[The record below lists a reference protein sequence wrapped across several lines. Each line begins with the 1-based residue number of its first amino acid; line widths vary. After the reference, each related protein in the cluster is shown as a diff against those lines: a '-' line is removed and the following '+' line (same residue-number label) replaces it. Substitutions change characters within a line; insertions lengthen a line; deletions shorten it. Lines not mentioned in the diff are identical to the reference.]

1 MLVLGDR
8 EVQSLL
14 GDLSA
19 PQCLQL
25 LDALS
30 QTLADYSSSS
40 SSSSSTNG
48 PPLVHQPMR
57 QVFTTAAGHTSLFMP
72 ASNTRTTGIKI
83 VTLPGHGGAPRGAI
97 NVFSP
102 SGELTG
108 LLNAEEITAFRT
120 ALASMVPLLRFPLP
134 PPPQQHGTRL
144 VVFGAGKQAEWHVR
158 LAALLLPSPALTVTV
173 VNRGAASLDRLGRK
187 LRDRCPGLD
196 IRLVAKEGRAPAAYE
211 EDLRAALRD
220 CDAVMCCTPA
230 TEPLF
235 PASYLAAAGRKRRF
249 LSLIGSYK
257 PSMQEVD
264 ADTLLSGAGARVYV
278 DSREACLAEAG
289 EIIRAKV
296 PGDRLVELGEAL
308 AANHDF
314 AADAEEGNVVFKC
327 VGMGIMDVVVAAGLL
342 DIAREKGVGRTIE
355 DF

>member
-19 PQCLQL
+19 PQCRQL

-30 QTLADYSSSS
+30 KALADYSSSS
-40 SSSSSTNG
+40 SSSANG

-97 NVFSP
+97 NVFTP
-102 SGELTG
+102 EGALAG

-120 ALASMVPLLRFPLP
+120 ALATMIPLLRAPLLP
-134 PPPQQHGTRL
+134 PSPRI

-158 LAALLLPSPALTVTV
+158 LAALLLADVEVFTV
-173 VNRGAASLDRLGRK
+173 VNRSAASLGRLGRR
-187 LRDRCPGLD
+187 LQAACPGLAV
-196 IRLVAKEGRAPAAYE
+196 RLLAKEGRAAEAEAYE
-211 EDLRAALRD
+211 AELRAALRD

-235 PASYLAAAGRKRRF
+235 PAAYLSAEKRPRF
-249 LSLIGSYK
+249 VSLIGSYK

-264 ADTLLSGAGARVYV
+264 SETLLSGAGGRVYV
-278 DSREACLAEAG
+278 DSREACLREAG
-289 EIIRAKV
+289 EIIRARV

-308 AANHDF
+308 AANDDF
-314 AADAEEGNVVFKC
+314 GAGAAEEEGGNVVFKC

>member
-1 MLVLGDR
+1 MAHLKNR

-19 PQCLQL
+19 PQCRQL

-30 QTLADYSSSS
+30 KALADYSSS

-72 ASNTRTTGIKI
+72 ASDTRTTGIKI

-102 SGELTG
+102 DGALAG

-120 ALASMVPLLRFPLP
+120 ALATMIPLLRAPLP
-134 PPPQQHGTRL
+134 PNPRV

-158 LAALLLPSPALTVTV
+158 LAALLMPLAGGGVVTV
-173 VNRGAASLDRLGRK
+173 VNRSAASLDRLGRR
-187 LRDRCPGLD
+187 LRAACPGLAL
-196 IRLVAKEGRAPAAYE
+196 RLLAREGRAPAAYE
-211 EDLRAALRD
+211 AELRAALRD
-220 CDAVMCCTPA
+220 CDAVMCCTPS

-235 PASYLAAAGRKRRF
+235 PAAYLAAEEKKRRRF
-249 LSLIGSYK
+249 VSLIGSYK

-264 ADTLLSGAGARVYV
+264 AETLLSGAGGRVYV
-278 DSREACLAEAG
+278 DSREACLQEAG
-289 EIIRAKV
+289 EIIRAGV

-308 AANHDF
+308 AADHDF
-314 AADAEEGNVVFKC
+314 GAGAAEEGEGNVVFKC